1 MIGAPAHRSTRRGTA
16 LAAVALA
23 LIVAAACGGDDAQ
36 PQGLRLTPAGS
47 GPRVVWDP
55 QHRPTSDVPF
65 PNDLVTVL
73 DPSAPTGRRL
83 NVRDWAPTSLERR
96 IRGKVDRLD
105 GFGTFAPITVAFDAP
120 IDLATANSDTI
131 RVVDIQP
138 GSARAGEAAP
148 LDIGGGSFPI
158 EITPWA
164 FPPYDPARD
173 ARQLLFDP
181 RFGDIHDPG
190 FADHYERQTNTLVIR
205 PLVPLDPA
213 SEYAVVLTD
222 GLRDASGQAVRSP
235 FPYVNHTF
243 QTESLTRALPLLA
256 QAGVERQHIA
266 FAWTFTTQSVT
277 RETEALAAGIRG
289 EGSLGWLATRYPAEI
304 LTVDSMETQL
314 DALFCGG
321 PGYETNPCVDNVH
334 ILQAEMLDTFL
345 EPLLGT
351 PEGGALVAS
360 FAKLALGVDLGEDV
374 RMMMRVDAIDY
385 FVFGRFRSPDFR
397 GTSDQLIHVDTAAGT
412 AEVREGSVPFLIAI
426 PKPSAGHHQPFP
438 VIVHAHGL
446 PSFRWEVITLAN
458 EWAKHGYASVCMDA
472 VNHSPVIS
480 IRDVQIL
487 LGSVVG
493 GVEDGLCSVLP
504 KPLCATLVPSVLDG
518 LGEPIVKLI
527 GCVLFGRCGDEAGGL
542 DFQSALTELLST
554 GLFREL
560 LVEGRAI
567 DADGDGNTDHGYFF
581 TLDLFESRD
590 RVRQTLVDHLQLMRL
605 LRGLDQA
612 KVPPALPDPARA
624 SSEALR
630 PHLLSGDFDGDGV
643 LDLGGASAYARN
655 DDGSLGEPS
664 GPQRFFRTG
673 FSLGGIL
680 TSTLM
685 ALEPETTTGAVVVP
699 GGGMASDILLRL
711 DLRPVSDPVFHELLG
726 PVVVA
731 EPSGGDP
738 ERYALSF
745 LVRKKLD
752 RVRFGIDPSMIDN
765 TFRVPVGELVIP
777 AGGSLRLANGAN
789 GEEASVAIT
798 SDEPASL
805 AIAAD
810 RGDAVTFEARAADGA
825 VVGTLSA
832 PAPATG
838 LGLTRNSPDFR
849 RLVTLGQIALE
860 PADPINYAPHWFREP
875 LAGVPAKNIL
885 MLSVPGDTFVPIN
898 TQVAVA
904 RAAGL
909 FGSVDDRCDG
919 SPRTLEECGADLTS
933 DCDCVNLT
941 LAAKEVMLGFD
952 EPPEHPRYDIDGRE
966 HCGGLG
972 PLAAHHGASGYSA
985 VRYPFASQP
994 VREAD
999 GSLVNKGEHWFM
1011 AFSDWTI
1018 PVNWGIYAQN
1028 QIAAFF
1034 DHDGGEPPVDCA
1046 CPATNHSC
1054 ELTPDAPP
1062 DAAP

>member
-1 MIGAPAHRSTRRGTA
+1 MAAAAAA
-16 LAAVALA
+16 LLTLA
-23 LIVAAACGGDDAQ
+23 LTGACGGGDAQ
-36 PQGLRLTPAGS
+36 PEGIRRTPTGS
-47 GPRVVWDP
+47 GPKVVWDP

-73 DPSAPTGRRL
+73 DPSAATGRRL

-96 IRGKVDRLD
+96 IRGKVDKLD

-120 IDLATANSDTI
+120 IDLSTATADTI
-131 RVVDIQP
+131 RVIDIDP
-138 GSARAGEAAP
+138 GSPRAGVAAP
-148 LDIGGGSFPI
+148 LDVGGGSFPI

-164 FPPYDPARD
+164 FPPYDPARN

-181 RFGDIHDPG
+181 RFGDVHDPG
-190 FADHYERQTNTLVIR
+190 FAEHYERQTNTLVVR
-205 PLVPLDPA
+205 PLVPLDPGT
-213 SEYAVVLTD
+213 EYAVVLTD
-222 GLRDASGQAVRSP
+222 GLRGENGESVRSP

-243 QTESLTRALPLLA
+243 QTASLLRAEALLE
-256 QAGVERQHIA
+256 QAGIDHAHVA

-277 RETEALAAGIRG
+277 RETEAVAAGIRG
-289 EGSLGWLATRYPAEI
+289 EGSLGWLAAQYPPAI
-304 LTVDSMETQL
+304 VTVDSMETQL
-314 DALFCGG
+314 DELFCGR
-321 PGYETNPCVDNVH
+321 PGYESNPCVDNVH
-334 ILQAEMLDTFL
+334 ILQAEMIDTFL

-351 PEGGALVAS
+351 PQGGELVSS
-360 FAKLALGVDLGEDV
+360 FAKLILGVDLGEDV
-374 RMMMRVDAIDY
+374 RMMLRVDAIDY

-397 GTSDQLIHVDTAAGT
+397 GTSDQLFHVNAAAGT

-426 PKPSAGHHQPFP
+426 PKPSPGHHQPFP

-472 VNHSPVIS
+472 VNHSPIVS
-480 IRDVQIL
+480 IRDVEIL
-487 LGSVVG
+487 LGSIVG

-504 KPLCATLVPSVLDG
+504 EPFCAELVPSVLDG
-518 LGEPIVKLI
+518 LGEPIVKLV
-527 GCVLFGRCGDEAGGL
+527 GCVLFGRCGGEAGGI
-542 DFQSALTELLST
+542 DFQTALHELLST
-554 GLFREL
+554 GLLREL
-560 LVEGRAI
+560 LVEGRAV
-567 DADGDGNTDHGYFF
+567 DVDGDGNTDHGYFF

-612 KVPPALPDPARA
+612 KVPRPLADPARA
-624 SSEALR
+624 SPEELAA
-630 PHLLSGDFDGDGV
+630 HLLAGDFDGDGA
-643 LDLGGASAYARN
+643 LDLGGATNYARN
-655 DDGSLGEPS
+655 DDGSLGAPT

-685 ALEPETTTGAVVVP
+685 ALEPETQTGAVVVP

-731 EPSGGDP
+731 EPSANDP
-738 ERYALSF
+738 SRFAISF
-745 LVRKKLD
+745 LIRKKLD
-752 RVRFGIDPSMIDN
+752 RIRFGVDPSLIDN
-765 TFRVPVGELVIP
+765 TFRVAVGELTVP
-777 AGGSLRLANGAN
+777 AGGTLHLANAAN
-789 GEEASVAIT
+789 GEAASVEIQPG
-798 SDEPASL
+798 EPASV

-810 RGDAVTFEARAADGA
+810 RGDAITFEARAADGM
-825 VVGTLSA
+825 VVATLGA

-849 RLVTLGQIALE
+849 RLVTLGQVALE

-909 FGSVDDRCDG
+909 FGANEGRCDG
-919 SPRTLEECGADLTS
+919 VPRTLEACGAELTD
-933 DCDCVNLT
+933 DCDCVNLA
-941 LAAKEVMLGFD
+941 LAAREVMLGFD
-952 EPPEHPRYDIDGRE
+952 EPPNHPRYDIDDRQS
-966 HCGGLG
+966 CRGLG
-972 PLAAHHGASGYSA
+972 PLPAQRGANGFSA

-1028 QIAAFF
+1028 QIATYF
-1034 DHDGGEPPVDCA
+1034 DRNGREPPVDCA